1 MQPPTKIIAMTAY
14 TPLRQHL
21 QSLKSQAQAATT
33 THRSHHRDADI
44 LRGLE
49 HKLSTWKA
57 SMTTQEQRRGFTTA
71 EIIVLAQLQG
81 KHRPLPGDRLVSLAL
96 RAIGFQ
102 PCRDWT
108 IAGRNKRFWKFSGEL
123 K

>member
-1 MQPPTKIIAMTAY
+1 MQPPTKIIAMTTY
-14 TPLRQHL
+14 TQLRQQL
-21 QSLKSQAQAATT
+21 QSLKSQAQAATN

-49 HKLSTWKA
+49 HKLDTWKA
-57 SMTTQEQRRGFTTA
+57 SMTPHEQRRGFTTA
-71 EIIVLAQLQG
+71 EIIVLAQLRG

-96 RAIGFQ
+96 RAVGFI

-108 IAGRNKRFWKFSGEL
+108 VAGRNRRYWKFSG
-123 K
+123 KMK

>member
-14 TPLRQHL
+14 TPLRQQL
-21 QSLKSQAQAATT
+21 QSLKSQAQAATN
-33 THRSHHRDADI
+33 THRSNHRDADI
-44 LRGLE
+44 LRALE
-49 HKLSTWKA
+49 QKLSTWKA
-57 SMTTQEQRRGFTTA
+57 SMTPQEQIRGFTTA
-71 EIIVLAQLQG
+71 EIIVLAQLRG

-96 RAIGFQ
+96 RAVGFI

-108 IAGRNKRFWKFSGEL
+108 VAGRNRRYWKFSGEI